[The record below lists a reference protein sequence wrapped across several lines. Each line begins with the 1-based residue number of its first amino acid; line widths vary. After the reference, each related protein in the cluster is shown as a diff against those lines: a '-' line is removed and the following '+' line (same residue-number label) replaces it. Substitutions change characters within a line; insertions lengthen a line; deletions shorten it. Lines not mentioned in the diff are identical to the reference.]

1 MAFRFCSCILLTLCL
16 VHANFIF
23 AQAESAEDFFSQKPP
38 EYAKPSNLIGW
49 IDNREYLSLNG
60 QWKYIVDPMNNGLPE
75 TSFFG
80 GFPENKTQKDG
91 YELIEYN
98 FDQADVINVPGAWNE
113 QKDELFFYQGS
124 IWLFKKFN
132 FNIDPNKLNHL
143 YIGAS
148 NFSTKIFL
156 NGERVGQF
164 NSGYTAFNFD
174 ISDYLID
181 GENVL
186 LVQINANLSEN
197 SVPTKKTDWW
207 PYGGLV
213 GDVLIVNTPKIFI
226 ENAYVQISD
235 LQKKQLNFRAKLN
248 LNKNMNI
255 KLIIDEL
262 NLQRSFTTNKN
273 GEIDEFIKF
282 KNIDLWSPDNPKL
295 YNITVKI
302 EGDEIVDQIGFREI
316 KTKGKQIFLNGT
328 PIKFKG
334 ISMHAEPIGEKGIAF
349 SRAHFESLVTTSK
362 ELNINFIRA
371 AHYPYTR
378 HMAKVC
384 DELGIMLWEEIPV
397 YWNINWTNRQ
407 TKEDALNMLSNLV
420 TRDWN
425 RASVVVW
432 SLGNETPFSKDR
444 MTFMNDLKDRL
455 GELDVSRLKS
465 AAILSGDAQTF
476 SKLIS
481 IIAKVGLEKKDLTAK
496 ERYIFEEIIKNVPV
510 PVEKLLPFEINI
522 NDPLANEL
530 DLIAYNEYFG
540 WYYTSFFSAQIGIRE
555 SLLREIMFELMPSFI
570 IRSEF
575 NKPIH
580 ISEFGAGAKH
590 SFKKT
595 NQVWSEEYQAKVY
608 LKQLEMLKSNPQVQ
622 GISPWILK
630 DFRSMMRPLN
640 NVQDFYNRK
649 GLIDENGNKKQ
660 AFSVL
665 SNFYDNEW

>member
-1 MAFRFCSCILLTLCL
+1 MAYRFFSYILLTLCL
-16 VHANFIF
+16 VNSNFIF

-38 EYAKPSNLIGW
+38 EYAKSSNLIGW
-49 IDNREYLSLNG
+49 IDSREYLSLNG

-75 TSFFG
+75 NSFFG

-156 NGERVGQF
+156 NGQRVGQF
-164 NSGYTAFNFD
+164 NSGYTAFNFAV
-174 ISDYLID
+174 SDYLIN

-186 LVQINANLSEN
+186 LVQVNANLSEN

-255 KLIIDEL
+255 ELTIDEL

-282 KNIDLWSPDNPKL
+282 KNIDLWSPENPKL
-295 YNITVKI
+295 YNVSVKI

-316 KTKGKQIFLNGT
+316 KTKGKQIFLNGS

-334 ISMHAEPIGEKGIAF
+334 ISMHAEPIGEKGVAF
-349 SRAHFESLVTTSK
+349 SKAHFENLVTTSK

-397 YWNINWTNRQ
+397 YWNINWTNKQ

-455 GELDVSRLKS
+455 GELDVSRLTS
-465 AAILSGDAQTF
+465 AAILSGDTQTF
-476 SKLIS
+476 AKLIS
-481 IIAKVGLEKKDLTAK
+481 IIAKEGLEKKDLTAK
-496 ERYIFEEIIKNVPV
+496 ERYIFEEIVKNVPV

-555 SLLREIMFELMPSFI
+555 SLLREIMFELMPSFL

-590 SFKKT
+590 SFIKT
-595 NQVWSEEYQAKVY
+595 DQVWSEEYQAKVY

>member
-397 YWNINWTNRQ
+397 YWNINWTNKQ

-496 ERYIFEEIIKNVPV
+496 ERYIFEEIVKNVPV

-665 SNFYDNEW
+665 SNFYENEW

>member
-334 ISMHAEPIGEKGIAF
+334 ISMHAEPIGEKGVAF

-397 YWNINWTNRQ
+397 YWNINWTNKQ

>member
-38 EYAKPSNLIGW
+38 EYAKPSSLIGW

-148 NFSTKIFL
+148 NFFTKIFL

-186 LVQINANLSEN
+186 LVQINANLSED

-262 NLQRSFTTNKN
+262 NFQRSFTTNKN
-273 GEIDEFIKF
+273 GEIDELIKF
-282 KNIDLWSPDNPKL
+282 KNIDLWSPENPKL
-295 YNITVKI
+295 YNVTVKI

-334 ISMHAEPIGEKGIAF
+334 ISMHAEPIGEKGVAF
-349 SRAHFESLVTTSK
+349 SKAHFESLVTTSK

-444 MTFMNDLKDRL
+444 MTFMNDLKERL
-455 GELDVSRLKS
+455 GELDVSRLTS

-481 IIAKVGLEKKDLTAK
+481 IIAKAGLETKDLTAK
-496 ERYIFEEIIKNVPV
+496 ERYTFEEIVNSVPV

>member
-295 YNITVKI
+295 YNVTVKI

-316 KTKGKQIFLNGT
+316 KTKGKQIFLNGS

-334 ISMHAEPIGEKGIAF
+334 ISMHAEPIGEKGVAF
-349 SRAHFESLVTTSK
+349 SKAHFESLVTTSK

-397 YWNINWTNRQ
+397 YWNINWTNKQ

-455 GELDVSRLKS
+455 GELDVSRLTS

-496 ERYIFEEIIKNVPV
+496 ERYIFEEIVKNVPV

>member
-60 QWKYIVDPMNNGLPE
+60 QWKYIVDPMDNGLPE

-334 ISMHAEPIGEKGIAF
+334 ISMHAEPIGEKGVAF
-349 SRAHFESLVTTSK
+349 SKAHFESLVTTSK

-397 YWNINWTNRQ
+397 YWNINWTNKQ

>member
-1 MAFRFCSCILLTLCL
+1 MAYRFFSRILLTLCL
-16 VHANFIF
+16 VNSNFIY
-23 AQAESAEDFFSQKPP
+23 AQAESAEDFFSQKLP

-132 FNIDPNKLNHL
+132 FNIDSNKLNHL

-156 NGERVGQF
+156 NGQRVGQF

-174 ISDYLID
+174 ISDYLTD

-186 LVQINANLSEN
+186 LLQINANLSEN

-235 LQKKQLNFRAKLN
+235 LQKQELNFRAKLN
-248 LNKNMNI
+248 LNKNIYI

-282 KNIDLWSPDNPKL
+282 KNIDFWSPDNPKL
-295 YNITVKI
+295 YNVTVKI

-316 KTKGKQIFLNGT
+316 KTKGKQIFLNGS

-334 ISMHAEPIGEKGIAF
+334 ISMHAEPIGEKGVAF
-349 SRAHFESLVTTSK
+349 SKAHFESLVTTSK

-444 MTFMNDLKDRL
+444 MTFMHDLKNRL
-455 GELDVSRLKS
+455 GELDVSRLTS

-476 SKLIS
+476 AKLIS
-481 IIAKVGLEKKDLTAK
+481 IIAKEGLEKKDLTAK
-496 ERYIFEEIIKNVPV
+496 ERYIFEEIVKNVPV

-555 SLLREIMFELMPSFI
+555 SLLREIMFELMPSFL

-590 SFKKT
+590 SFIKT
-595 NQVWSEEYQAKVY
+595 DQVWSEEYQAKVY

>member
-334 ISMHAEPIGEKGIAF
+334 ISMHAEPIGEKGVAF

-397 YWNINWTNRQ
+397 YWNINWTNKQ

-496 ERYIFEEIIKNVPV
+496 ERYIFEEIVKNVPV

-665 SNFYDNEW
+665 SNFYENEW

>member
-235 LQKKQLNFRAKLN
+235 LQKKRLNFRAKLN

-295 YNITVKI
+295 YNVTVKI

-334 ISMHAEPIGEKGIAF
+334 ISMHAEPIGEKGVAF
-349 SRAHFESLVTTSK
+349 SKAHFESLVTTSK

-397 YWNINWTNRQ
+397 YWNINWTNKQ

>member
-1 MAFRFCSCILLTLCL
+1 MAYRFFSYILLTLCL
-16 VHANFIF
+16 VNSNFIF

-38 EYAKPSNLIGW
+38 EYAKSSNLIGW
-49 IDNREYLSLNG
+49 IDSREYLSLNG

-156 NGERVGQF
+156 NGQRVGQF
-164 NSGYTAFNFD
+164 NSGYTAFNFAV
-174 ISDYLID
+174 SDYLIN

-186 LVQINANLSEN
+186 LVQVNANLSEN

-255 KLIIDEL
+255 ELTIDEL

-282 KNIDLWSPDNPKL
+282 KNIDLWSPENPKL
-295 YNITVKI
+295 YNVSVKI

-316 KTKGKQIFLNGT
+316 KTKGKQIFLNGS

-334 ISMHAEPIGEKGIAF
+334 ISMHAEPIGEKGFAF
-349 SRAHFESLVTTSK
+349 SKAHFENLVTTSK

-397 YWNINWTNRQ
+397 YWNINWTNKQ

-444 MTFMNDLKDRL
+444 MTFMHDLKNRL
-455 GELDVSRLKS
+455 GELDVSRLTS

-476 SKLIS
+476 AKLIS
-481 IIAKVGLEKKDLTAK
+481 IIAKEGLEKKDLTAK
-496 ERYIFEEIIKNVPV
+496 ERYIFEEIVKNVPV

-555 SLLREIMFELMPSFI
+555 SLLREIMFELMPSFL

-590 SFKKT
+590 SFIKT
-595 NQVWSEEYQAKVY
+595 DQVWSEEYQAKVY

>member
-1 MAFRFCSCILLTLCL
+1 MAFRFCSCILLTTCM

-226 ENAYVQISD
+226 ENAYIQISD

-316 KTKGKQIFLNGT
+316 KTKGKQIFLNGS

-334 ISMHAEPIGEKGIAF
+334 ISMHAEPIGEKGVAF
-349 SRAHFESLVTTSK
+349 SKAHFDSLVATSK

-444 MTFMNDLKDRL
+444 MTFMNDLKERL

-481 IIAKVGLEKKDLTAK
+481 IIAKVGLETKDLTAK
-496 ERYIFEEIIKNVPV
+496 ERYTFEEIVNSVPV

-595 NQVWSEEYQAKVY
+595 DQVWSEEYQAKVY

>member
-334 ISMHAEPIGEKGIAF
+334 ISMHAEPIGEKGVAF
-349 SRAHFESLVTTSK
+349 SKAHFESLVTTSK

-397 YWNINWTNRQ
+397 YWNINWTNKQ

-455 GELDVSRLKS
+455 GELDVSRLTS

-496 ERYIFEEIIKNVPV
+496 ERYIFEEIVKNVPV

>member
-262 NLQRSFTTNKN
+262 NLQKSFTTNKN

-282 KNIDLWSPDNPKL
+282 KNIDLWSPENPKL

-397 YWNINWTNRQ
+397 YWNINWTNKQ

-496 ERYIFEEIIKNVPV
+496 ERYIFEEIVKNVPV

>member
-1 MAFRFCSCILLTLCL
+1 MAFRFCSFILLTLCL
-16 VHANFIF
+16 AHANFIF

-334 ISMHAEPIGEKGIAF
+334 ISMHAEPIGEKGVAF
-349 SRAHFESLVTTSK
+349 SKAHFESLVTTSK

-397 YWNINWTNRQ
+397 YWNINWTNKQ

-496 ERYIFEEIIKNVPV
+496 ERYIFEEIVKNVPV

>member
-1 MAFRFCSCILLTLCL
+1 MAFRFCSYILLTLCL
-16 VHANFIF
+16 VNSNFIF

-38 EYAKPSNLIGW
+38 EYAKSSNLIGW
-49 IDNREYLSLNG
+49 IDSREYLSLNG

-156 NGERVGQF
+156 NGQRVGQF
-164 NSGYTAFNFD
+164 NSGYTAFNFAV
-174 ISDYLID
+174 SDYLIN

-186 LVQINANLSEN
+186 LVQVNANLSEN

-255 KLIIDEL
+255 ELTIDEL

-282 KNIDLWSPDNPKL
+282 KNIDLWSPENPKL
-295 YNITVKI
+295 YNVSVKI

-316 KTKGKQIFLNGT
+316 KTKGKQIFLNGS

-334 ISMHAEPIGEKGIAF
+334 ISMHAEPIGEKGVAF
-349 SRAHFESLVTTSK
+349 SKAHFENLVTTSK

-397 YWNINWTNRQ
+397 YWNINWTNKQ

-444 MTFMNDLKDRL
+444 MTFMHDLKNRL
-455 GELDVSRLKS
+455 GELDVSRLTS

-476 SKLIS
+476 AKLIS
-481 IIAKVGLEKKDLTAK
+481 IIAKEGLEKKDLTAK
-496 ERYIFEEIIKNVPV
+496 ERYIFEEIVKNVPV

-555 SLLREIMFELMPSFI
+555 SLLREIMFELMPSFL

-590 SFKKT
+590 SFIKT
-595 NQVWSEEYQAKVY
+595 DQVWSEEYQAKVY

>member
-397 YWNINWTNRQ
+397 YWNINWTNKQ

>member
-174 ISDYLID
+174 ISDYLIN

-295 YNITVKI
+295 YNVTVKI

-316 KTKGKQIFLNGT
+316 KTKGKQIFLNGS

-334 ISMHAEPIGEKGIAF
+334 ISMHAEPIGEKGVAF
-349 SRAHFESLVTTSK
+349 SKAHFESLVATSK

-397 YWNINWTNRQ
+397 YWNINWTNKQ

-455 GELDVSRLKS
+455 GELDVSRLTS
-465 AAILSGDAQTF
+465 AAILSGDAKTF
-476 SKLIS
+476 AKLIN
-481 IIAKVGLEKKDLTAK
+481 IIAKAGLETKDLTAK
-496 ERYIFEEIIKNVPV
+496 ERYIFEEIVKNVPI
-510 PVEKLLPFEINI
+510 PFEKLLPFEINI

-540 WYYTSFFSAQIGIRE
+540 WYYSSFFSAQIGIRE

>member
-316 KTKGKQIFLNGT
+316 KTKGKQIFLNGS

-397 YWNINWTNRQ
+397 YWNINWTNKQ

>member
-1 MAFRFCSCILLTLCL
+1 MAYRFFSYILLTLCL
-16 VHANFIF
+16 VNANFIF

-38 EYAKPSNLIGW
+38 EYAKSSNLIGW
-49 IDNREYLSLNG
+49 IDSREYLSLNG

-174 ISDYLID
+174 ISDYLIN

-226 ENAYVQISD
+226 ENAYVQLSD

-255 KLIIDEL
+255 ELTIDEL

-282 KNIDLWSPDNPKL
+282 KNIDLWSPENPKL
-295 YNITVKI
+295 YNVSVKI

-316 KTKGKQIFLNGT
+316 KTKGKQIFLNGS

-334 ISMHAEPIGEKGIAF
+334 ISMHAEPIGEKGVAF
-349 SRAHFESLVTTSK
+349 SKAHFESLVATSK

-397 YWNINWTNRQ
+397 YWNINWTNKQ

-455 GELDVSRLKS
+455 GELDVSRLTS
-465 AAILSGDAQTF
+465 AAILSGDAKTF
-476 SKLIS
+476 AKLIN
-481 IIAKVGLEKKDLTAK
+481 IIAKAGLETKDLTAK
-496 ERYIFEEIIKNVPV
+496 ERHIFEEIVKNVPI
-510 PVEKLLPFEINI
+510 PFEKLLPFEINI

-540 WYYTSFFSAQIGIRE
+540 WYYSSFFSAQIGIRE

-608 LKQLEMLKSNPQVQ
+608 LKQLEMLMSNPQVQ

>member
-282 KNIDLWSPDNPKL
+282 KNIDLWSPENPKL
-295 YNITVKI
+295 YNVTVKI

-334 ISMHAEPIGEKGIAF
+334 ISMHAEPIGEKGVAF

-397 YWNINWTNRQ
+397 YWNINWTNKQ

-496 ERYIFEEIIKNVPV
+496 ERYIFEEIVKNVPV

-665 SNFYDNEW
+665 SNFYENEW

>member
-496 ERYIFEEIIKNVPV
+496 ERYTFEEIVNSVPV

>member
-1 MAFRFCSCILLTLCL
+1 MAYRFFSYILLTLCL
-16 VHANFIF
+16 VNSNFIF

-38 EYAKPSNLIGW
+38 EYAKSSNLIGW
-49 IDNREYLSLNG
+49 IDSREYLSLNG

-156 NGERVGQF
+156 NGQRVGQF
-164 NSGYTAFNFD
+164 NSGYTAFNFAV
-174 ISDYLID
+174 SDYLIN
-181 GENVL
+181 GENIL
-186 LVQINANLSEN
+186 LVQVNANLSEN

-255 KLIIDEL
+255 ELTIDEL

-282 KNIDLWSPDNPKL
+282 KNIDLWSPENPKL
-295 YNITVKI
+295 YNVSVKI

-316 KTKGKQIFLNGT
+316 KTKGKQIFLNGS

-334 ISMHAEPIGEKGIAF
+334 ISMHAEPIGEKGVAF
-349 SRAHFESLVTTSK
+349 SKAHFENLVTTSK

-397 YWNINWTNRQ
+397 YWNINWTNKQ

-444 MTFMNDLKDRL
+444 MTFMHDLKNRL
-455 GELDVSRLKS
+455 GELDVSRLTS

-476 SKLIS
+476 AKLIS
-481 IIAKVGLEKKDLTAK
+481 IIAKEGLEKKDLTAK

-555 SLLREIMFELMPSFI
+555 SLLREIMFELMPSFL

-590 SFKKT
+590 SFIKT
-595 NQVWSEEYQAKVY
+595 DQVWSEEYQAKVY

>member
-174 ISDYLID
+174 ISDYLIN

-282 KNIDLWSPDNPKL
+282 KNIDLWSPENPKL
-295 YNITVKI
+295 YNVTVKI

-334 ISMHAEPIGEKGIAF
+334 ISMHAEPIGEKGVAF

-384 DELGIMLWEEIPV
+384 DELGVMLWEEIPV
-397 YWNINWTNRQ
+397 YWNINWTNKQ

-496 ERYIFEEIIKNVPV
+496 ERYIFEEIVKNVPV

-665 SNFYDNEW
+665 SNFYENEW

>member
-174 ISDYLID
+174 ISDYLIN

-273 GEIDEFIKF
+273 GEIDESIKF

-295 YNITVKI
+295 YNVTVKI

-316 KTKGKQIFLNGT
+316 KTKGKQIFLNGS

-334 ISMHAEPIGEKGIAF
+334 ISMHAEPIGEKGVAF
-349 SRAHFESLVTTSK
+349 SKAHFESLVATSK

-397 YWNINWTNRQ
+397 YWNINWTNKQ

-455 GELDVSRLKS
+455 GELDVSRLTS
-465 AAILSGDAQTF
+465 AAILSGDAKTF
-476 SKLIS
+476 AKLIN
-481 IIAKVGLEKKDLTAK
+481 IIAKAGLETKDLTAK
-496 ERYIFEEIIKNVPV
+496 ERHIFEEIVKNVPI
-510 PVEKLLPFEINI
+510 PFEKLLPFEINI
-522 NDPLANEL
+522 NDPLANKL

-540 WYYTSFFSAQIGIRE
+540 WYYSSFFSAQIGIRE

>member
-174 ISDYLID
+174 ISDYLIN

-186 LVQINANLSEN
+186 LVQINANLSED

-316 KTKGKQIFLNGT
+316 KTKGKQIFLNGS

-349 SRAHFESLVTTSK
+349 SKAHFESLVTTSK

-397 YWNINWTNRQ
+397 YWNINWTNKQ

-455 GELDVSRLKS
+455 GELDVSRLTS

-496 ERYIFEEIIKNVPV
+496 ERYIFEEIVKNVPV

>member
-255 KLIIDEL
+255 ELTIDEL
-262 NLQRSFTTNKN
+262 NLQRSFTTNMN

-282 KNIDLWSPDNPKL
+282 KNIDLWSPENPKL
-295 YNITVKI
+295 YNVTVKI

-397 YWNINWTNRQ
+397 YWNINWTNKQ

>member
-282 KNIDLWSPDNPKL
+282 KNIDLWSPENPKL
-295 YNITVKI
+295 YNVTVKI

-334 ISMHAEPIGEKGIAF
+334 ISMHAEPIGEKGVAF

-362 ELNINFIRA
+362 DLNINFIRA

-397 YWNINWTNRQ
+397 YWNINWTNKQ

-496 ERYIFEEIIKNVPV
+496 ERYIFEEIVKNVPV

-665 SNFYDNEW
+665 SNFYENEW

>member
-174 ISDYLID
+174 ISDYLIN

-349 SRAHFESLVTTSK
+349 SKAHFESLVTTSK

-397 YWNINWTNRQ
+397 YWNINWTNKQ

-455 GELDVSRLKS
+455 GELDVSRLTS

-496 ERYIFEEIIKNVPV
+496 ERYIFEEIVKNVPV

>member
-174 ISDYLID
+174 ISDYLIN

-282 KNIDLWSPDNPKL
+282 KNIDLWSPENPKL
-295 YNITVKI
+295 YNVTVKI

-334 ISMHAEPIGEKGIAF
+334 ISMHAEPIGEKGVAF

-397 YWNINWTNRQ
+397 YWNINWTNKQ

-496 ERYIFEEIIKNVPV
+496 ERYIFEEIVKNVPV

-665 SNFYDNEW
+665 SNFYENEW

>member
-16 VHANFIF
+16 AHKNFIF

-174 ISDYLID
+174 ISDYLIN

-295 YNITVKI
+295 YNVTVKI

-316 KTKGKQIFLNGT
+316 KTKGKQIFLNGS

-334 ISMHAEPIGEKGIAF
+334 ISMHAEPIGEKGVAF
-349 SRAHFESLVTTSK
+349 SKAHFESLVATSK

-397 YWNINWTNRQ
+397 YWNINWTNKQ

-455 GELDVSRLKS
+455 GELDVSRLTS
-465 AAILSGDAQTF
+465 AAILSGDAKTF
-476 SKLIS
+476 AKLIN
-481 IIAKVGLEKKDLTAK
+481 IIAKAGLETKDLTAK
-496 ERYIFEEIIKNVPV
+496 ERHIFEEIVKNVPI
-510 PVEKLLPFEINI
+510 PFEKLLPFEINI

>member
-132 FNIDPNKLNHL
+132 FSIDPNKLNHL

-174 ISDYLID
+174 ISDYLIN

-273 GEIDEFIKF
+273 GEIDESIKF

-295 YNITVKI
+295 YNVTVKI

-316 KTKGKQIFLNGT
+316 KTKGKQIFLNGS

-334 ISMHAEPIGEKGIAF
+334 ISMHAEPIGEKGVAF
-349 SRAHFESLVTTSK
+349 SKAHFESLVTTSK

-397 YWNINWTNRQ
+397 YWNINWTNKQ

-444 MTFMNDLKDRL
+444 MTFMNDLKERL
-455 GELDVSRLKS
+455 GKLDVSRLKS
-465 AAILSGDAQTF
+465 AAILSGNAQTF

-481 IIAKVGLEKKDLTAK
+481 IIAKAGLETKDLTAK
-496 ERYIFEEIIKNVPV
+496 ERYTFEEIVKSVPV

>member
-75 TSFFG
+75 MSFFG

-235 LQKKQLNFRAKLN
+235 LQKKRLNFRAKLN

-273 GEIDEFIKF
+273 GEIDESIKF

-295 YNITVKI
+295 YNVTVKI

-496 ERYIFEEIIKNVPV
+496 ERYTFEEIVNSVPV

>member
-334 ISMHAEPIGEKGIAF
+334 ISMHAEPIGEKGVAF

-397 YWNINWTNRQ
+397 YWNINWTNKQ

-496 ERYIFEEIIKNVPV
+496 ERYIFEEIVKNVPV
-510 PVEKLLPFEINI
+510 PVKKLLPFEINI

-665 SNFYDNEW
+665 SNFYENEW

>member
-1 MAFRFCSCILLTLCL
+1 MAFRFCSCILITLCL
-16 VHANFIF
+16 VNANFIF

-80 GFPENKTQKDG
+80 GFPENKIQKDG

-174 ISDYLID
+174 ISDYLIN

-186 LVQINANLSEN
+186 LVQINANLSED

-235 LQKKQLNFRAKLN
+235 LQKKRLNFRAKLN

-334 ISMHAEPIGEKGIAF
+334 ISMHAEPIGEKGVAF
-349 SRAHFESLVTTSK
+349 SKAHFESLVTTSK

-455 GELDVSRLKS
+455 GKLDVSRLKS
-465 AAILSGDAQTF
+465 AAILSGDVQTF

-496 ERYIFEEIIKNVPV
+496 ERYIFEEIVKNVPV

>member
-80 GFPENKTQKDG
+80 GFPENKIQKDG

-174 ISDYLID
+174 ISDYLIN

-295 YNITVKI
+295 YNVTVKI

-316 KTKGKQIFLNGT
+316 KTKGKQIFLNGS

-334 ISMHAEPIGEKGIAF
+334 ISMHAEPIGEKGVAF
-349 SRAHFESLVTTSK
+349 SKAHFEGLVATSK

-397 YWNINWTNRQ
+397 YWNINWTNKQ

-455 GELDVSRLKS
+455 GELDVSRLTS
-465 AAILSGDAQTF
+465 AAILSGDAKTF
-476 SKLIS
+476 AKLIN
-481 IIAKVGLEKKDLTAK
+481 IIAKAGLETKDLTAK
-496 ERYIFEEIIKNVPV
+496 ERHIFEEIVKNVPI
-510 PVEKLLPFEINI
+510 PFEKLLPFEINI

-540 WYYTSFFSAQIGIRE
+540 WYYSSFFSAQIGIRE

>member
-349 SRAHFESLVTTSK
+349 SKAHFESLVTTSK

-397 YWNINWTNRQ
+397 YWNINWTNKQ

-455 GELDVSRLKS
+455 GELDVSRLTS

-496 ERYIFEEIIKNVPV
+496 ERHIFEEIVKNVPI
-510 PVEKLLPFEINI
+510 PLEKLLPFEINI

-540 WYYTSFFSAQIGIRE
+540 WYYSSFFSAQIGIRE

>member
-1 MAFRFCSCILLTLCL
+1 MFGACKFYF
-16 VHANFIF
+16 F

-295 YNITVKI
+295 YNVTVKI

-334 ISMHAEPIGEKGIAF
+334 ISMHAEPIGEKGVAF
-349 SRAHFESLVTTSK
+349 SKAHFESLVTTSK

-397 YWNINWTNRQ
+397 YWNINWTNKQ

-476 SKLIS
+476 FKTNQYYCKSR
-481 IIAKVGLEKKDLTAK
+481 ARKKDLTAK
-496 ERYIFEEIIKNVPV
+496 ERYIFEEIVKNVPV

-649 GLIDENGNKKQ
+649 GLIDENGKKNKHFQ
-660 AFSVL
+660 F
-665 SNFYDNEW
+665 

>member
-174 ISDYLID
+174 ISDYLIN

-295 YNITVKI
+295 YNVTVKI

-334 ISMHAEPIGEKGIAF
+334 ISMHAEPIGEKGVAF

-397 YWNINWTNRQ
+397 YWNINWTNKQ

-496 ERYIFEEIIKNVPV
+496 ERYIFEEIVKNVPV

>member
-1 MAFRFCSCILLTLCL
+1 MAFRFCSYILLTLCL
-16 VHANFIF
+16 AHANFIF

-38 EYAKPSNLIGW
+38 EYAKSSNLIGW
-49 IDNREYLSLNG
+49 IDSREYLSLNG

-156 NGERVGQF
+156 NGQRVGQF
-164 NSGYTAFNFD
+164 NSGYTAFNFAV
-174 ISDYLID
+174 SDYLIN

-186 LVQINANLSEN
+186 LVQVNANLSEN

-255 KLIIDEL
+255 ELTIDEL

-282 KNIDLWSPDNPKL
+282 KNIDLWSPENPKL
-295 YNITVKI
+295 YNVSVKI

-316 KTKGKQIFLNGT
+316 KTKGKQIFLNGS

-334 ISMHAEPIGEKGIAF
+334 ISMHAEPIGEKGVAF
-349 SRAHFESLVTTSK
+349 SKAHFENLVTTSK

-397 YWNINWTNRQ
+397 YWNINWTNKQ

-444 MTFMNDLKDRL
+444 MTFMHDLKNRL
-455 GELDVSRLKS
+455 GELDVSRLTS

-476 SKLIS
+476 AKLIS
-481 IIAKVGLEKKDLTAK
+481 IIAKEGLEKKDLTAK
-496 ERYIFEEIIKNVPV
+496 ERYIFEEIVKNVPV

-555 SLLREIMFELMPSFI
+555 SLLREIMFELMPSFL

-590 SFKKT
+590 SFIKT
-595 NQVWSEEYQAKVY
+595 DQVWSEEYQAKVY